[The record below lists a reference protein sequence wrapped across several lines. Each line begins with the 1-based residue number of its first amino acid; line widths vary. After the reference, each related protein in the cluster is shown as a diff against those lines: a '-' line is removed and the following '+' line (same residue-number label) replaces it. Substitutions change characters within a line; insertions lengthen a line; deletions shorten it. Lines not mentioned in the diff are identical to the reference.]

1 MQNEFC
7 SFDAKGSPRGN
18 RYRAR
23 IMFPRTPAFAE
34 AGCGQ
39 EPIGKRDRHD
49 YHRQVKAWPE
59 RALVP
64 SQ

>member
-18 RYRAR
+18 RYGAT
-23 IMFPRTPAFAE
+23 IIFLQSPAFAG

-39 EPIGKRDRHD
+39 QPIGNRDSHD
-49 YHRQVKAWPE
+49 CPREVRAWPE
-59 RALVP
+59 RALAP
-64 SQ
+64 